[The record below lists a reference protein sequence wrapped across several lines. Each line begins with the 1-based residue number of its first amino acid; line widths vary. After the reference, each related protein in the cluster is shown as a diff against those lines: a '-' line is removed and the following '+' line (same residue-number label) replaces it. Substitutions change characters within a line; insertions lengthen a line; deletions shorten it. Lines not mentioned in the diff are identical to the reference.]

1 MVVIDKGN
9 FLKSLIVDVIVYVE
23 DVNDNNLK
31 FILFLYIFL
40 VDENEFNR
48 IFVG

>member
-9 FLKSLIVDVIVYVE
+9 FLKSSIVDVVIYVD
-23 DVNDNNLK
+23 DVNDNNLE
-31 FILFLYIFL
+31 FSLSLYIFL
-40 VDENEFNR
+40 VDENESNR